1 MVPPNNLGPD
11 LAGKPVNETLYRGM
25 IGSLMYLT
33 ISRLDIQFLTCLCV
47 RYQSNPK
54 ESHLITAKRI
64 LGYLKGTMLV
74 GLWYLTCLGFDLKGY
89 SDSDYVGC
97 NMDIKSTS
105 GNIQPTGMGSPS
117 IHPHDGT
124 SKSKPLPEGTYTD
137 PKDLGSSKELTN
149 RDHTLTLGTN
159 QLRAN
164 TEYYVDKTQSTR
176 FEVSNPDRHKIKT
189 SPKVELDIDTRILTT
204 VVDIQALLGDS
215 DDELKDES
223 DDEVFKALEEMD
235 KVI

>member
-1 MVPPNNLGPD
+1 M
-11 LAGKPVNETLYRGM
+11 
-25 IGSLMYLT
+25 
-33 ISRLDIQFLTCLCV
+33 
-47 RYQSNPK
+47 
-54 ESHLITAKRI
+54 
-64 LGYLKGTMLV
+64 
-74 GLWYLTCLGFDLKGY
+74 
-89 SDSDYVGC
+89 
-97 NMDIKSTS
+97 

-117 IHPHDGT
+117 THPHDGT

-164 TEYYVDKTQSTR
+164 TEYHVDKTQSTR
-176 FEVSNPDRHKIKT
+176 FDVSNPDHHKIKT
-189 SPKVELDIDTRILTT
+189 SFKVELDIDTRILTT
-204 VVDIQALLGDS
+204 IVDIQALLGDS

-223 DDEVFKALEEMD
+223 DDDVFKALEEMD